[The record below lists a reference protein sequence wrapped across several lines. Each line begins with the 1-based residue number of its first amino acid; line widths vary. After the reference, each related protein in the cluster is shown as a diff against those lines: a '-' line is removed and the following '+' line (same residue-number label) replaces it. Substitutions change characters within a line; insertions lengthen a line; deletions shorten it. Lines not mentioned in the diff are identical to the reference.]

1 MGTGGLALLVS
12 RALGLLSD
20 PRRLSIRNWLKR
32 VAEDIALRAKLL
44 ARGLNAS
51 GRSPVPACLAGNGR
65 ADNHGQASG
74 EQFAPQG
81 NVFGNAFQPVSNGQ
95 APRVTQ

>member
-20 PRRLSIRNWLKR
+20 PRRLSFRNWLKR

-44 ARGLNAS
+44 ARGLNAI
-51 GRSPVPACLAGNGR
+51 GRSPVP
-65 ADNHGQASG
+65 G
-74 EQFAPQG
+74 ETGGSKYAR
-81 NVFGNAFQPVSNGQ
+81 NAK
-95 APRVTQ
+95 